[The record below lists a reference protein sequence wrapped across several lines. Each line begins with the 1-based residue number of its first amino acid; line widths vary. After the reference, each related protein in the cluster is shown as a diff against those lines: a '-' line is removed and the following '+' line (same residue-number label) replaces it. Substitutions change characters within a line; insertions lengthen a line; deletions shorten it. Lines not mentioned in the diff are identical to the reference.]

1 VNDDDTREL
10 TTREAHIMRSYME
23 TAGCTCSTKNAEYFW
38 FDVPEWEARCV
49 KCHTCHIQAVI
60 PLSDLV

>member
-1 VNDDDTREL
+1 
-10 TTREAHIMRSYME
+10 MRSYME